1 MRRIYTFR
9 TYDSEDPKIKSVK
22 ENIIIGN
29 NNEETC
35 MQI

>member
-9 TYDSEDPKIKSVK
+9 THDSEDPKIKSVK